1 LDLVRDR
8 DVGVQV
14 GVPGPGVA
22 VDEHRRDQAAGVDLP
37 GSLMALPGV
46 QYSVLDERQGVGHRR
61 FVGGPDLSGQD
72 RVGDRP

>member
-1 LDLVRDR
+1 
-8 DVGVQV
+8 
-14 GVPGPGVA
+14 